1 MKPTRKLLPL
11 LLAAFAAVAITAGLW
26 TLSRPDPAV
35 VFRDSLE
42 HLEQGNQAAVLEGI
56 KTLEAHAGFESH
68 VALLRGGY
76 QLRRGHPGDAM
87 RSFDE
92 LEPVGELRKPAL
104 ELTGECLFLLDQL
117 PLAAAQFQELLKDNP
132 RSADAHR
139 WLGQIFY
146 NLGAFDTAVSHLQ
159 ELIKLEPDNYLAHAL
174 IGHMAFDFEDFA
186 VAVENY
192 RKALSLK
199 RPDAIPARV
208 HQEVL
213 RNLARS
219 LIGQNNY
226 PEALQVL
233 DTAEP
238 DHALVLALKA
248 DCHRGLGNAETAR
261 KLLNQALASDPNQRV
276 AVLLQVDMA
285 VDRKQTAA
293 VVTPLQRILEID
305 PHDTACRYQL
315 AQAWQRLGKPEKYKR
330 EMERHERSRKLKQEL
345 TQKNLQANSAPE
357 NAEVRDRLA
366 EICDSLGKRELAN
379 MWRQAAA
386 ACRRLPQP
394 QSQTLPRPTPASR

>member
-1 MKPTRKLLPL
+1 VKSSRHRLLM
-11 LLAAFAAVAITAGLW
+11 LAVLTLVAAGAFGWFV
-26 TLSRPDPAV
+26 SREDPNQ
-35 VFRDSLE
+35 VFRDSLAE
-42 HLEQGNQAAVLEGI
+42 LDRGNLAATLHGI
-56 KTLEAHAGFESH
+56 TTLETHPGYEPH

-76 QLRRGHPGDAM
+76 QLQRGHPSDAL
-87 RSFDE
+87 RSLE
-92 LEPVGELRKPAL
+92 TIEPVGPLKEPAL
-104 ELTGECLFLLDQL
+104 ELIGECFFLLDQL
-117 PLAAAQFQELLKDNP
+117 PLAASQFQELLKDNP
-132 RSADAHR
+132 GSADAHR

-174 IGHMAFDFEDFA
+174 IGHMAFDFEDFQ

-192 RKALSLK
+192 KKALKLQ
-199 RPDAIPARV
+199 RPSSTPESV

-226 PEALQVL
+226 PAALETL
-233 DTAEP
+233 ATADP

-248 DCHRGLGNAETAR
+248 DCHRGLGNEPLAR
-261 KLLNQALASDPNQRV
+261 KLLTQALKLDAHERV

-285 VDRKQTAA
+285 VDEKQTAA
-293 VVTPLQRILEID
+293 IVAPLQRILATD

-315 AQAWQRLGKPEKYKR
+315 AQAWQRLGEPEKYKS
-330 EMERHERSRKLKQEL
+330 EMARHDKSRQLKQEL
-345 TQKNLQANSAPE
+345 TEKNLQANRVPDD
-357 NAEVRDRLA
+357 AEVRDRLA
-366 EICDSLGKRELAN
+366 ELCKALGKHDLSR
-379 MWRQAAA
+379 MWTQAAA

-394 QSQTLPRPTPASR
+394 QGTPGPVPR

>member
-1 MKPTRKLLPL
+1 MNPTRNRRLA
-11 LLAAFAAVAITAGLW
+11 LAAIAVAGLGAVGW
-26 TLSRPDPAV
+26 FLSGTDPDQ
-35 VFRDSLE
+35 VFRDSLRQ
-42 HLEQGNQAAVLEGI
+42 LEQGDQDAVLRGI
-56 KTLEAHAGFESH
+56 KTLESHPGFESH

-76 QLRRGHPGDAM
+76 QLQRGHPADAM
-87 RSFDE
+87 RSFE
-92 LEPVGELRKPAL
+92 AIEPVGELRQPAL
-104 ELTGECLFLLDQL
+104 EMTGECLFLLDQL
-117 PLAAAQFQELLKDNP
+117 PLAASQFQELLKDNP

-146 NLGAFDTAVSHLQ
+146 NLGAFDTAVSHLR
-159 ELIKLEPDNYLAHAL
+159 ELIKFEPDNYLAHAL
-174 IGHMAFDFEDFA
+174 LGHMAFDFEDFQ

-192 RKALSLK
+192 RKALGLA
-199 RPDAIPARV
+199 RPDSIPERV

-226 PEALQVL
+226 PEALKIL

-248 DCHRGLGNAETAR
+248 DCHRGLGHGPTAR
-261 KLLNQALASDPNQRV
+261 KLLDQALERNPHERV

-285 VDRKQTAA
+285 VDRQQTAA
-293 VVTPLQRILEID
+293 VVEPLQRILARD
-305 PHDTACRYQL
+305 AHDTACRYQL
-315 AQAWQRLGKPEKYKR
+315 AQAWQRLGQPDKYKR
-330 EMERHERSRKLKQEL
+330 EMARHEKSRKLKQEL
-345 TQKNLQANSAPE
+345 TARNLEANRAPD

-366 EICDSLGKRELAN
+366 EICEALDKHELAR

-394 QSQTLPRPTPASR
+394 QRLPKPVPR

>member
-1 MKPTRKLLPL
+1 VKPSRNLLL
-11 LLAAFAAVAITAGLW
+11 LLAGFAVVAAAAGLW
-26 TLSRPDPAV
+26 TVSRPDPAL

-42 HLEQGNQAAVLEGI
+42 QLEQGDQDAVLEGI
-56 KTLEAHAGFESH
+56 KTLDAHDGYESH

-76 QLRRGHPGDAM
+76 QLRRGHPDAAM
-87 RSFDE
+87 RSFE
-92 LEPVGELRKPAL
+92 AVQPIGELRKPAL
-104 ELTGECLFLLDQL
+104 ELTGECLFLLNQL

-159 ELIKLEPDNYLAHAL
+159 ELIKLEHGNYLAHAL
-174 IGHMAFDFEDFA
+174 IGHMAFDFEDFK

-192 RKALSLK
+192 RKALSIE
-199 RPDAIPARV
+199 RPDAISPRV

-226 PEALQVL
+226 PEALEIL

-238 DHALVLALKA
+238 GHALVLALKA
-248 DCHRGLGNAETAR
+248 DCHRGLGNAETAS
-261 KLLNQALASDPNQRV
+261 KLLDQALELDPNQRV
-276 AVLLQVDMA
+276 AVLLQVDLA

-293 VVTPLQRILEID
+293 IVAPLQRILETD

-315 AQAWQRLGKPEKYKR
+315 AQAWQRLGETDKYER
-330 EMERHERSRKLKQEL
+330 EMVRHERSRKLKQEL
-345 TQKNLQANSAPE
+345 TKKNLQANRTPE

-366 EICDSLGKRELAN
+366 DICEALGKRELAE

-394 QSQTLPRPTPASR
+394 QSQPRPTSASR